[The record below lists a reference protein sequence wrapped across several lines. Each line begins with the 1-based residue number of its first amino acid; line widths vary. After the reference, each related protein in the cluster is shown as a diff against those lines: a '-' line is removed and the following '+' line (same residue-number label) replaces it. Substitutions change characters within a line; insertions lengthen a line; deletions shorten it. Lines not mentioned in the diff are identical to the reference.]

1 MKHNMGTVELFTYD
15 WPSYMCRTAVALDRE
30 TGQAFDQLFVPTYGC
45 YSEQL
50 EQEKPI
56 SYDEVRK
63 LARLAQKEGIEKHA
77 ILIVDPFAYDTLSED
92 TWRHFVENPP
102 QRVWNV
108 PTEQKM

>member
-15 WPSYMCRTAVALDRE
+15 WPSYMCRTVVALDRE

-56 SYDEVRK
+56 SYD
-63 LARLAQKEGIEKHA
+63 
-77 ILIVDPFAYDTLSED
+77 TLSED

-102 QRVWNV
+102 KRVWNV